1 MRIDKKAGEPTR
13 DVEVWLARQAIA
25 NATMDM
31 PDVDGFMERFGEALL
46 RAVREISAG
55 TVLNRFTST
64 HGVNALDLAKSYSR
78 WMRETLGPTNNTYS
92 AQYALVYVFTEW
104 LAGDSKSRLAREFVI
119 NTCRAAM
126 AAGV

>member
-1 MRIDKKAGEPTR
+1 MRTDKPRG
-13 DVEVWLARQAIA
+13 DVEVWLARQAVA

-46 RAVREISAG
+46 RAVREISVG
-55 TVLNRFTST
+55 TVLNRFTNMYGAET
-64 HGVNALDLAKSYSR
+64 LNLAKSYSGWIR
-78 WMRETLGPTNNTYS
+78 KTLGPTNITYS
-92 AQYALVYVFTEW
+92 AQYALIYVFTEW
-104 LAGDSKSRLAREFVI
+104 MAGGSKSHLARDFVI